1 MPSLIDIAAASIAL
15 VHPDA
20 PYEWIEKSAK
30 EMIWFSSQNP
40 NATIEQMDALNER
53 INKMCTTGEW

>member
-1 MPSLIDIAAASIAL
+1 MPSLIDITAASIAL
-15 VHPDA
+15 IHPGA
-20 PYEWIEKSAK
+20 PYEWIEKAAK

-40 NATIEQMDALNER
+40 NPSIEQMDALNER